1 MITIGTITIG
11 DNLRSIRRQKGITQE
26 QLAELS
32 GISLNF
38 VSKIERKQK
47 QNISIKTLMALAS
60 SLNVEPLDLLK
71 GSKGPAGHRRQHVDL
86 LSRELYK
93 LPEDEAERLSVAFLQ
108 VVKATRNHNE

>member
-1 MITIGTITIG
+1 M
-11 DNLRSIRRQKGITQE
+11 RSIRRQKGITQE

-60 SLNVEPLDLLK
+60 ALNVKPSDLLK
-71 GSKGPAGHRRQHVDL
+71 GSKGPASNRRKHVDL

-93 LPEDEAERLSVAFLQ
+93 LPEYEAERLSIAFLQ
-108 VVKATRNHNE
+108 VVKATRNNEDE